1 MTTTPDPI
9 TVDATTLTDAGA
21 FLRQIATAVGDGFR
35 RMDAEIDG
43 MAYWGGPAAA
53 AFQSGWREA
62 SAGAVMLLSSLE
74 SMADL
79 LGVQGDE
86 FASVDETLAADLA
99 DTGPR
104 PSSLNL

>member
-1 MTTTPDPI
+1 MTTTPGPI
-9 TVDATTLTDAGA
+9 TVDATALTDAGA
-21 FLRQIATAVGDGFR
+21 FLRQIATAVGEGFR

-43 MAYWGGPAAA
+43 MTYWRGPAAA

-62 SAGAVMLLSSLE
+62 GASAVMLLSSLE
-74 SMADL
+74 DMADL

-86 FASVDETLAADLA
+86 FDSVDETLAADLA
-99 DTGPR
+99 DAGPR